1 MPEPPFYNALGK
13 PFIELQ
19 SVDSTNNYALKQIH
33 AGLAHHGTAYFAREQ
48 MAGKG
53 QRGKTWLSARDS
65 SLILS
70 VVIDPGSLLVNQQFQ
85 LSACVAV
92 AVCEFFSKYAGESTR
107 IKWPNDLYWQDRK
120 AGGVLIENIIGARN
134 PIVKGSEQNSNRVRS
149 QPDQIQNLVT
159 PVSSQ
164 WLWSVVGIG
173 ININQQVFPPELINA
188 VSLKQLT
195 GKDFSPVEMAKEL
208 CILLDTKYKDLIRSE
223 FDSIYSSYLSF
234 LYKKEELVKLKK
246 GSRVFEATV
255 KSVSPEGKLIVQHAI
270 EEEFD
275 FGEIEWVIPAAQ
287 PGK

>member
-1 MPEPPFYNALGK
+1 MPEPSFYNALGK

-19 SVDSTNNYALKQIH
+19 SVDSTNNYAFKQIH
-33 AGLAHHGTAYFAREQ
+33 AGLAHHGTTYFAREQ

-53 QRGKTWLSARDS
+53 QRGKTWSAAKDS

-70 VVIDPGSLLVNQQFQ
+70 IVIDPGPLLVNQQFQ

-92 AVCEFFSKYAGESTR
+92 SVCEFFSKYAGDSTR

-134 PIVKGSEQNSNRVRS
+134 PKVMGSEPNSHRVRS
-149 QPDQIQNLVT
+149 QHNEIQKVDT

-164 WLWSVVGIG
+164 WLWAIIGIG
-173 ININQQVFPPELINA
+173 INITQQVFPAELINP

-208 CILLDTKYKDLIRSE
+208 CILLDTKYNDLIRSE
-223 FDSIYSSYLSF
+223 FDTIYSSYLSL
-234 LYKKEELVKLKK
+234 LYKKDEQVKLKK
-246 GSRVFEATV
+246 GSRVFEATI

-287 PGK
+287 PRK